1 MNNKIIAVA
10 GPTAS
15 GKTALSV
22 KIALETGGEVVS
34 CDSMQIYKK
43 MDIGTAKPTKKE
55 RMGVIHHMI
64 DIADPCKSYNVV
76 SYKHDAEAAIDSV
89 LAKGKVPV
97 LAGGTGLYMDA
108 VLNNTAFSDV
118 QSDPKVKKRLEEELE
133 AEGAEAMHA
142 KLEKVDPDS
151 AKKIHPNNTRRLL
164 RALEIFETTGK
175 TMTEVIF
182 ESKRPEKYQ
191 SLVIGLAWDRETL
204 YKRINKRVDEMMDAG
219 LLGEVEALKKQG
231 LDENTTAAQAIGY
244 KELFEY
250 LDGKCSLF
258 EATEKIKQESRRYA
272 KRQMTWF
279 KRNKRINWL
288 ILQEDYNLN
297 KIYEQ
302 AFTLIKKFDIM

>member
-22 KIALETGGEVVS
+22 KIALEIGGEVVS

-64 DIADPCKSYNVV
+64 DIADPRENYNVV

-108 VLNNTAFSDV
+108 VLNNTAFSDA
-118 QSDPKVKKRLEEELE
+118 QSDPKVKKRLEKELE

-175 TMTEVIF
+175 TMTEVNF

-204 YKRINKRVDEMMDAG
+204 YKRINKRVDEMMNAG

-250 LDGKCSLF
+250 LNGKCSLF